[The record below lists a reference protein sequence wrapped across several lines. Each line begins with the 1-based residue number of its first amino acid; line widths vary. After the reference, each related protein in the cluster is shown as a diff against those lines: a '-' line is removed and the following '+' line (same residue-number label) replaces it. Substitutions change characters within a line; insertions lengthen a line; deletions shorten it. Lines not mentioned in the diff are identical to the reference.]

1 MKVVLSCEHA
11 VNTIPEEY
19 EKLFQGAEELLQT
32 HRGYDLGAFDL
43 YKELKKSDVSYYQ
56 SATTSRLLIDVNRSL
71 YRRTLFS
78 EFTKSLEPSVKN
90 EILEEYY
97 YGFRRPFEEKIYQFW
112 NQNHTVLHLSVHS
125 FTPEVNDEIRQT
137 DFGILYHPG
146 RSQEK
151 QFAKIWKQELG
162 KLLPEFRVRFN
173 YPYQGKPDGHVRY
186 FRDREEEKYLGL
198 EFEMNQKY
206 AENSQVHKK
215 IAKAFGSSV
224 EIIYKT

>member
-11 VNTIPEEY
+11 VNTVPEKY
-19 EKLFQGAEELLQT
+19 KYLFQGAEKILQT
-32 HRGYDLGAFDL
+32 HRGYDLGAL
-43 YKELKKSDVSYYQ
+43 ELFKMLQNSDVAFSQ
-56 SATTSRLLIDVNRSL
+56 STTVSRLLIDINRSL

-78 EFTKSLEPSVKN
+78 EFTKPLNQSAKD

-97 YGFRRPFEEKIYQFW
+97 YGFRRPFEEKIYQLW

-125 FTPEVNDEIRQT
+125 FTPELNGEIRQT
-137 DFGILYHPG
+137 DLGILYHPG
-146 RSQEK
+146 RPQEK
-151 QFAKIWKQELG
+151 QFAKIWKQELL

-173 YPYQGKPDGHVRY
+173 YPYKGKPDGHVRY

-224 EIIYKT
+224 EIIHKT

>member
-11 VNTIPEEY
+11 VNTVPEKY
-19 EKLFQGAEELLQT
+19 KFLFQGAEKILQT
-32 HRGYDLGAFDL
+32 HRGYDLGAL
-43 YKELKKSDVSYYQ
+43 ELFKMLQNSDIAFSQ
-56 SATTSRLLIDVNRSL
+56 FATVSRLLIDINRSP

-78 EFTKSLEPSVKN
+78 EFTKPLNQSAKD

-97 YGFRRPFEEKIYQFW
+97 YGFRRLFEEKIYQFW
-112 NQNHTVLHLSVHS
+112 KQNHTVLHLSIHS
-125 FTPEVNDEIRQT
+125 FAPELNGEIRQT

-146 RSQEK
+146 RQQEK
-151 QFAKIWKQELG
+151 QFAKIWKQELV
-162 KLLPEFRVRFN
+162 KLLPEFCVRFN
-173 YPYQGKPDGHVRY
+173 YPYRGKPDGHVRY

-224 EIIYKT
+224 EIINKT